1 MFCKFSF
8 LLTSSA
14 KCRFGHF
21 FVSCRCG
28 SFFVANLLL
37 WNIFLQLILLSVRQ
51 DNFFTNVF
59 PDRLSG
65 LSNVKV
71 VQVEEEENFARK
83 YREARGGDYTKL

>member
-1 MFCKFSF
+1 M
-8 LLTSSA
+8 
-14 KCRFGHF
+14 
-21 FVSCRCG
+21 
-28 SFFVANLLL
+28 ANLLL

>member
-1 MFCKFSF
+1 M
-8 LLTSSA
+8 
-14 KCRFGHF
+14 
-21 FVSCRCG
+21 
-28 SFFVANLLL
+28 ANLLL

-59 PDRLSG
+59 QDRLSG